1 VVSKGVGGKAELTDN
16 GYGQRVSFWAELF
29 LGVIA
34 LATFTMAA
42 IQVGVIVYGM
52 SVARRVNKLLT
63 QVEQEMKPLAESIN
77 TIARDAARISSL
89 ASGQVER
96 IDRLVTDLT
105 TRIELTAT
113 TVQNSILRPLR
124 DGAAIMS
131 GVKAAIDVFRELTNR
146 SGSSRTRAEEDEA
159 LFIG

>member
-1 VVSKGVGGKAELTDN
+1 MSV
-16 GYGQRVSFWAELF
+16 WAEVF

-34 LATFTMAA
+34 LATLTMAA
-42 IQVGVIVYGM
+42 IQVGVIVYGV
-52 SVARRVNKLLT
+52 SVARRVDKLLT
-63 QVEQEMKPLAESIN
+63 QVEQEMKPLADSLN

-96 IDRLVTDLT
+96 IDRLVTDMSVRL
-105 TRIELTAT
+105 EQTAN
-113 TVQNSILRPLR
+113 VLQDAVLRPLR

-131 GVKAAIDVFRELTNR
+131 GVKAAIEVFRELTNR
-146 SGSSRTRAEEDEA
+146 PRPAGARAEDEDA

>member
-1 VVSKGVGGKAELTDN
+1 MSI
-16 GYGQRVSFWAELF
+16 WAEVF

-52 SVARRVNKLLT
+52 GVARRLNQLLT
-63 QVEQEMKPLAESIN
+63 EVEREMKPLAASVN

-89 ASGQVER
+89 AAGQVER
-96 IDRLVTDLT
+96 VDRLVNGLT
-105 TRIELTAT
+105 FRIEQTAT
-113 TVQNSILRPLR
+113 TVQDAILRPLR
-124 DGAAIMS
+124 EGAAVMA
-131 GVKAAIDVFRELTNR
+131 GVKAVIEVFRELTGR
-146 SGSSRTRAEEDEA
+146 SNQIPTRKEDEDT

>member
-1 VVSKGVGGKAELTDN
+1 M
-16 GYGQRVSFWAELF
+16 SFWAEVF

-42 IQVGVIVYGM
+42 IQVGVIVYGLGM
-52 SVARRVNKLLT
+52 ARRVNRLLS

-89 ASGQVER
+89 ATGQVER
-96 IDRLVTDLT
+96 VDRLVTDLT
-105 TRIELTAT
+105 TRIEQTAT
-113 TVQNSILRPLR
+113 TVQDAILKPLR

-131 GVKAAIDVFRELTNR
+131 GVKAAIGVIREFTDR
-146 SGSSRTRAEEDEA
+146 SGANRTRADDEDA

>member
-1 VVSKGVGGKAELTDN
+1 MGVRGKAELTDN
-16 GYGQRVSFWAELF
+16 EYGQRVSFWAELF

-34 LATFTMAA
+34 LATCTMAA

-52 SVARRVNKLLT
+52 SVARRVNRLLS
-63 QVEQEMKPLAESIN
+63 QVEQEMKPLAESVN

-89 ASGQVER
+89 AAGQVER

-105 TRIELTAT
+105 TRVEQTAT

-124 DGAAIMS
+124 DGAAIMT

-146 SGSSRTRAEEDEA
+146 SGASRSRAEDDDA

>member
-1 VVSKGVGGKAELTDN
+1 
-16 GYGQRVSFWAELF
+16 VSFWAEVF

-42 IQVGVIVYGM
+42 IQVGLIVYGLG
-52 SVARRVNKLLT
+52 VARRVNRLLS
-63 QVEQEMKPLAESIN
+63 QVEQEMRPLAESVN

-89 ASGQVER
+89 AAGQAER
-96 IDRLVTDLT
+96 VDRLVSDLT
-105 TRIELTAT
+105 TRIEQTAT
-113 TVQNSILRPLR
+113 TVHDAILKPLR

-131 GVKAAIDVFRELTNR
+131 GVRAAIGVMREVTDR
-146 SGSSRTRAEEDEA
+146 SGANRARADDEDA

>member
-1 VVSKGVGGKAELTDN
+1 M
-16 GYGQRVSFWAELF
+16 SFWAELF

-52 SVARRVNKLLT
+52 SVARRVNRLLA
-63 QVEQEMKPLAESIN
+63 QVEDEMKPLAESIN

-89 ASGQVER
+89 ASGQVDR
-96 IDRLVTDLT
+96 IDRMVTDLT
-105 TRIELTAT
+105 NRIEHTAT
-113 TVQNSILRPLR
+113 TVQNSILKPLR
-124 DGAAIMS
+124 DGAALVS
-131 GVKAAIDVFRELTNR
+131 GIQAAIGVFRELTNR
-146 SGSSRTRAEEDEA
+146 SGAPRGRAEDDDA

>member
-1 VVSKGVGGKAELTDN
+1 MT
-16 GYGQRVSFWAELF
+16 FWAEVF

-42 IQVGVIVYGM
+42 IQVGAIVYGV
-52 SVARRVNKLLT
+52 SVARRVDRLLA
-63 QVEQEMKPLAESIN
+63 QVEQEMMPLAESIN

-89 ASGQVER
+89 ATGQVER

-105 TRIELTAT
+105 TRIEQTAT
-113 TVQNSILRPLR
+113 TVQGAILKPLR
-124 DGAAIMS
+124 DGAALMS
-131 GVKAAIDVFRELTNR
+131 GVKAAIDVFREFTHRSGTNR
-146 SGSSRTRAEEDEA
+146 ARAEDDDA